1 MLDKKTIVVQK
12 PVQRPQDIP
21 NSVNVAS
28 PTKKWK
34 EQSVKTSTE
43 ELKKN
48 LVSSCMF

>member
-1 MLDKKTIVVQK
+1 MLDKKTIVQK
-12 PVQRPQDIP
+12 PVQRPQEIP
-21 NSVNVAS
+21 NAGNVVS

-43 ELKKN
+43 ELKKK